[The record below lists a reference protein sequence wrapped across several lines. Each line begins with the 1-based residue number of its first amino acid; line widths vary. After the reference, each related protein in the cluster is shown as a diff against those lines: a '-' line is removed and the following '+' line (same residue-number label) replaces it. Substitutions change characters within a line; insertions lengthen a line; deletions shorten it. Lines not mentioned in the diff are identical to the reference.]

1 MYPSFAEPLVL
12 GHQGRRLSRAPAR
25 AFDLLVAAPALLALA
40 PLLVL
45 LAAAIW
51 LESGR
56 PIFFSQVRLG
66 REARHFRMHKFR
78 KFRKHGPV
86 GGRPL
91 TLEDDPRLTR
101 VGGFLARTKLDELP
115 QLWNILKGEMSIV
128 GPRPESLA
136 FADCFAGPSRAVLD
150 HKPGIFGPS
159 QVLFRSEA
167 LFYRERTDPEQF
179 YRTVLFPLKAQI
191 DLAYFGQRTLFRD
204 VAWAVR
210 GALAVFRGSS
220 TPQEAAILV
229 KEAED
234 RIDDL
239 RDKRFPPSRTADWG
253 VGEITL
259 NGASRL
265 CAREPE
271 LLPTL
276 AAGARYARDGA
287 RARGQRA

>member
-12 GHQGRRLSRAPAR
+12 GHWGRRLSRAPAR
-25 AFDLLVAAPALLALA
+25 GFDLLVAVPALFALA
-40 PLLVL
+40 PLLIL
-45 LAAAIW
+45 LAAAVW
-51 LESGR
+51 VESGR
-56 PIFFSQVRLG
+56 PIFYSQVRLG
-66 REARHFRMHKFR
+66 REERHFRMHKFR
-78 KFRKHGPV
+78 KFHERGAT
-86 GGRPL
+86 GGRSL

-101 VGGFLARTKLDELP
+101 VGGVLARTKLDELP

-136 FADCFAGPSRAVLD
+136 FADCFAGPYRAVLD

-167 LFYRERTDPEQF
+167 VFYRERTNPEQF
-179 YRTVLFPLKAQI
+179 YRDVLFPLKARI

-204 VAWAVR
+204 IAWAVR

-229 KEAED
+229 QHAEG

-253 VGEITL
+253 VGGMTL
-259 NGASRL
+259 NGASD
-265 CAREPE
+265 ADD
-271 LLPTL
+271 
-276 AAGARYARDGA
+276 AA
-287 RARGQRA
+287 RAKGLRA